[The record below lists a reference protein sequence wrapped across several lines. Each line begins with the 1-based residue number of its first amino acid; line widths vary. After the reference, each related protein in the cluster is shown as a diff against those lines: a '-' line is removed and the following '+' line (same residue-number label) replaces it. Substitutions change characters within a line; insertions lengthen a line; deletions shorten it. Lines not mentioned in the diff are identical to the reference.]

1 MAQLSLTNQRVHQ
14 ACRPHRDPE
23 KSLIPLRLCLTAGQS
38 GHTVSGEG
46 CSTPVVPAPRA
57 QRDLGTGT
65 DAPKEFVHQ
74 VADALWYLH
83 DVPRLQTHPLGQRFA
98 APGRR
103 TDGVGRALQR
113 ALLDAMDGLRP
124 ARSGVPERSARIHRL
139 LVLRYRDGLEPSAV
153 RTLLGIG
160 KSEYHREQ
168 TRGLGAVASLLWE
181 QLSANQGRSRL
192 QPTAET
198 DAAHLALPR
207 YARKVAGVLAQQP
220 LW

>member
-1 MAQLSLTNQRVHQ
+1 MRSGTCTTSPAYRH
-14 ACRPHRDPE
+14 
-23 KSLIPLRLCLTAGQS
+23 IPW
-38 GHTVSGEG
+38 VSA
-46 CSTPVVPAPRA
+46 SPPPA
-57 QRDLGTGT
+57 
-65 DAPKEFVHQ
+65 
-74 VADALWYLH
+74 
-83 DVPRLQTHPLGQRFA
+83 DVPTGSA
-98 APGRR
+98 ARSSG
-103 TDGVGRALQR
+103 

-168 TRGLGAVASLLWE
+168 TRGLCAVASLLWE

-207 YARKVAGVLAQQP
+207 YSRKVAGVLAQQP